1 MRVANCVKG
10 SSPVAIYAA
19 LFFDP
24 RGRPGPRRRLRW
36 RRPFVARVGV
46 EKLPSNDCIAARTS
60 CCTSSRITVNKLL
73 CLGINASLVAA
84 DTRRRPPGKGSS
96 ICLASSGES
105 CWRCSGGTPAFRQ
118 IGTRG
123 ADTCGY
129 AECAVGAVWRAPAGR
144 AVVGACIS
152 CAPRS
157 GAADDAP
164 LLRRAISCRAR
175 LQAQRYGRSRVTRV
189 RSGGL
194 RQTLGKRARCCCSGR
209 WSCRTWSSR
218 RPPRPWIGRSW

>member
-73 CLGINASLVAA
+73 CLGINPSLIAPDSTNVTARERHYPLLGIFRRIMLEVQWCQPGVPS
-84 DTRRRPPGKGSS
+84 DRNTRRR
-96 ICLASSGES
+96 
-105 CWRCSGGTPAFRQ
+105 
-118 IGTRG
+118 
-123 ADTCGY
+123 Y
-129 AECAVGAVWRAPAGR
+129 V
-144 AVVGACIS
+144 
-152 CAPRS
+152 
-157 GAADDAP
+157 
-164 LLRRAISCRAR
+164 LLRGMRE
-175 LQAQRYGRSRVTRV
+175 V
-189 RSGGL
+189 
-194 RQTLGKRARCCCSGR
+194 
-209 WSCRTWSSR
+209 
-218 RPPRPWIGRSW
+218 